1 VKVDELE
8 VGQGLVVIARLLPDL
23 VPTSPW
29 LTAAEA
35 VQLWEEDAAVA
46 HVPPAKA
53 CRVSATVRGLALPNA
68 ERYVSRA
75 ELAEMMSVSV
85 KTIDRLVSE
94 GMPSETWGMR
104 TRRFLPSRALAWA
117 RSRGANAA

>member
-1 VKVDELE
+1 MNAPVRS
-8 VGQGLVVIARLLPDL
+8 LVV
-23 VPTSPW
+23 
-29 LTAAEA
+29 
-35 VQLWEEDAAVA
+35 
-46 HVPPAKA
+46 PA
-53 CRVSATVRGLALPNA
+53 T
-68 ERYVSRA
+68 ERYVSRS

-117 RSRGANAA
+117 RARGTEAA

>member
-1 VKVDELE
+1 MSGTVH
-8 VGQGLVVIARLLPDL
+8 GIQ
-23 VPTSPW
+23 VPAS
-29 LTAAEA
+29 
-35 VQLWEEDAAVA
+35 
-46 HVPPAKA
+46 
-53 CRVSATVRGLALPNA
+53 

-75 ELAEMMSVSV
+75 ELAEMMGVSVS
-85 KTIDRLVSE
+85 TIDRLVTE